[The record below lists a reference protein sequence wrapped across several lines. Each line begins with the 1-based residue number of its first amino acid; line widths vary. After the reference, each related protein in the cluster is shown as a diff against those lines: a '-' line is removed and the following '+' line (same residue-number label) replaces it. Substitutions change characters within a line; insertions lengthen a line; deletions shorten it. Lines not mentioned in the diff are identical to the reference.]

1 VGLKG
6 KVGSGVGEW
15 EKQCEGCWFFGPCV
29 FGCISVVVVEGA
41 CGSDCSSLGLCKVG
55 IVGWSAGN
63 ECVGGSGS
71 LVTGWGRIRRSGEG
85 WGKRVGEKRQNDLLG
100 REQWILAQEKEGE

>member
-1 VGLKG
+1 VYFYCCSVGD
-6 KVGSGVGEW
+6 
-15 EKQCEGCWFFGPCV
+15 CV
-29 FGCISVVVVEGA
+29 RDSRRLE
-41 CGSDCSSLGLCKVG
+41 LCKVD
-55 IVGWSAGN
+55 IVGCSAGG
-63 ECVGGSGS
+63 ECVEGSGS